1 MNRHQQYLHILRK
14 SQYIFPDCCFLCCIL
29 CVGSSLWHRHQ
40 PHQPYQPQQLQHKP
54 LKRTRPVESINSG
67 VGEVAEAEAE
77 AGEEEEQEDLGVE
90 LRDSLG
96 EAAIAGGSRG
106 T

>member
-1 MNRHQQYLHILRK
+1 
-14 SQYIFPDCCFLCCIL
+14 
-29 CVGSSLWHRHQ
+29 
-40 PHQPYQPQQLQHKP
+40 
-54 LKRTRPVESINSG
+54 VESINSG

-90 LRDSLG
+90 LRDLG